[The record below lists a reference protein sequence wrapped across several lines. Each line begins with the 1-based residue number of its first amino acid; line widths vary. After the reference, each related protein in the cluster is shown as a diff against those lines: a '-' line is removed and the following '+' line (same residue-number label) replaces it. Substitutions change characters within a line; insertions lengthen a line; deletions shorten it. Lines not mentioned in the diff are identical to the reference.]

1 MSLDSATSYAAIT
14 LDKESLQIRLL
25 KSQYEREKRM
35 VEEKVKELALIS
47 ITGEDQLENET

>member
-1 MSLDSATSYAAIT
+1 MSLDSATSDAAIT

-47 ITGEDQLENET
+47 ITGEE